1 MSVDDLILR
10 AKDGDPQAWRELY
23 AAHAGRLVVWLRTLP
38 TGDTAVAPDDLAAEA
53 WLTAAEKIAGFSGSR
68 SEFAGWLFGI
78 ARLLATNAR
87 RRSNRR
93 ATSPSD
99 LLHGHASDHHHL
111 APVPDVGHQVIGEEW
126 VRGVLADL
134 PRREREV
141 VACMDVVGLDV
152 EGTAVALG
160 MSRTAVRVARHRAL
174 TRLRRTVVLAP
185 S

>member
-23 AAHAGRLVVWLRTLP
+23 TAHAGRLVIWLRTLP
-38 TGDTAVAPDDLAAEA
+38 SGDTAVAPDDLAAEA
-53 WLTAAEKIAGFSGSR
+53 WLTAAEKIAGFSGCR

-78 ARLLATNAR
+78 ARMLATNAR

-93 ATSPSD
+93 ATSPSED
-99 LLHGHASDHHHL
+99 AHEHYVMPL
-111 APVPDVGHQVIGEEW
+111 PDIGHQVIGDQW
-126 VRGVLADL
+126 VRDVLADL

-141 VACMDVVGLDV
+141 VSCIDVVGLDV
-152 EGTAVALG
+152 ETTAVALG
-160 MSRTAVRVARHRAL
+160 MSRTAVRVARHRGLAK
-174 TRLRRTVVLAP
+174 LRRTVAFAP